1 MKKEGDFIIE
11 IEEKPKIKEA
21 ILVEGLPG
29 IGQVGEIAAK
39 YLAEKLNAK
48 RFATIYSY
56 TFPPQ
61 VLIKKS
67 GIIEPMVN
75 ELFYYLKKSGEGIII
90 VTGNTQSATNR
101 GQYKLCEHILDI
113 TQEFKLKK
121 IFTLGGFGVGVMPS
135 KPKVFG
141 AATREEDIQ
150 KLKNLGVEVER
161 TAVGSIVGASGL
173 LLALGRMRKIEGICL
188 MGETSGFYPDPK
200 AAKAVLRILVR
211 LIDVEISLD
220 ELEKKAKEFE
230 KVAEEAKEIEKKIL
244 GELGILTGKPEMP
257 PPEKD
262 RLRYIG

>member
-1 MKKEGDFIIE
+1 MRKEGDFIVE
-11 IEEKPKIKEA
+11 IKEKPKIKEG
-21 ILVEGLPG
+21 ILIEGLPG

-48 RFATIYSY
+48 KFATIYSY

-67 GIIEPMVN
+67 GVIEPMMN
-75 ELFYYLKKSGEGIII
+75 EFFYHIKKSGEGIII

-101 GQYKLCEHILDI
+101 GQYKLCEQILDI
-113 TQEFKLKK
+113 ASEFNLKR
-121 IFTLGGFGVGVMPS
+121 IFTLGGFGVGTMPG

-141 AATREEDIQ
+141 AATNEEYIK
-150 KLKNLGVEVER
+150 KLKELGVEVER
-161 TAVGSIVGASGL
+161 SVVGSIVGASGL
-173 LLALGRMRKIEGICL
+173 LLSLGKMRKIEGMCL

-200 AAKAVLRILVR
+200 AAKAVLSVLLK
-211 LIDVEISLD
+211 LIDIEVSLED
-220 ELEKKAKEFE
+220 LEKKAKEFE

-244 GELGILTGKPEMP
+244 GELGIITGKPEMP